1 MSRPVGSGVLT
12 FLAGAE
18 NGVSAA
24 PASVHATGGAC
35 AAAATPYGKAMTPLQ
50 TVSRTMRRLDFAGTD
65 DAATPRALP
74 IEAPI
79 SVEVCGIGYAV
90 MMATPSDLEDY
101 AVGFALG
108 EGLAESV
115 AQIRSIDV
123 HPLEGGIALRIWLPP
138 ERTEIALERARKRV
152 SESSCGLCGIE
163 NIEQVLRPLPPL
175 TARIATDR
183 SAIAAALAALPDQQ
197 PLGAAT
203 GAAHAAAFCA
213 PDGILLCVREDVGRH
228 NALDK
233 LIGALAR
240 ADIDP
245 GSGFILLSARCSYEL
260 VEKTVRAGCPML
272 VTISAATSLAA
283 ERAVAAG
290 LTLVTLARA
299 DSALVVGD
307 DRGLIA

>member
-1 MSRPVGSGVLT
+1 
-12 FLAGAE
+12 
-18 NGVSAA
+18 
-24 PASVHATGGAC
+24 
-35 AAAATPYGKAMTPLQ
+35 MTPLQ
-50 TVSRTMRRLDFAGTD
+50 TVPMTMRRLDFAGAD
-65 DAATPRALP
+65 DAATPRELP
-74 IEAPI
+74 VEAPVSI
-79 SVEVCGIGYAV
+79 EVCGIGYAV

-108 EGLAESV
+108 EGLAES
-115 AQIRSIDV
+115 AEQIRSIDV

-138 ERTEIALERARKRV
+138 ERADIALERARKRV

-163 NIEQVLRPLPPL
+163 NIEQVLRPLPVVA
-175 TARIATDR
+175 ARISTNR
-183 SAIAAALAALPDQQ
+183 SAIARALATLPDHQ

-213 PDGILLCVREDVGRH
+213 PDGRILCVREDVGRH

-233 LIGALAR
+233 LIGSLAR
-240 ADIDP
+240 AGIDP
-245 GSGFILLSARCSYEL
+245 ASGFILLSARCSYEL

-307 DRGLIA
+307 EHGMIA